1 MLIDEILIAILII
14 SFGIPIGLHDLAFQ
28 KISNSVL
35 SKFLLG
41 ALSIKALELVVLEN
55 FHDFVVCGLGSLLLL
70 ILLSFCNN
78 YVGNPV
84 GYGDIKLMALLTFIL
99 NFEKATN
106 FVFWLLT
113 IWIFGALSFVAI
125 SLKTMRFQGS
135 IAMAPAIFMAT
146 ITYLAARRWIF
157 LSQ

>member
-55 FHDFVVCGLGSLLLL
+55 FHDFLVCGLGSLLLL

-78 YVGNPV
+78 YAGNPV

-125 SLKTMRFQGS
+125 SLKKMRFQGS